1 LLGKQNGRYRNT
13 DFPAEPRT
21 KGAVMSEKGGNGT
34 AFSRKNYLTVLL
46 FVPSRRQQ
54 ASAEVYMG
62 AALSHHDVTQLL
74 RAWSSGDQE
83 ALDKLTPLVYRELH
97 RAAKRYMARQQPD
110 HTLQTT
116 ALVNEVYLRLVAFKE
131 VSWEDRAH
139 FFAVCAQLMRR
150 ILTDWARGQRYQKR
164 GGEARH
170 IPLDEALLLSPGRSP
185 GLVALDEALKVL
197 SQTDARK
204 SQVVEL
210 RFYGGLSVEETA
222 RVLKVSPE
230 TVMRD
235 WKIAKL
241 WLLREMTGGKQVG
254 A

>member
-1 LLGKQNGRYRNT
+1 
-13 DFPAEPRT
+13 
-21 KGAVMSEKGGNGT
+21 
-34 AFSRKNYLTVLL
+34 
-46 FVPSRRQQ
+46 
-54 ASAEVYMG
+54 MG
-62 AALSHHDVTQLL
+62 APSVHEITHLL
-74 RAWSSGDQE
+74 RAWSAGDQD

-97 RAAKRYMARQQPD
+97 RAAKRHMARQQPD

-131 VSWEDRAH
+131 VSWADRAH

-150 ILTDWARGQRYQKR
+150 ILTDWARAQQYQKR
-164 GGEARH
+164 GKAAPH
-170 IPLDEALLLSPGRSP
+170 VVFDEALVVFPERASD
-185 GLVALDEALKVL
+185 LVALDDALRAL
-197 SQTDARK
+197 AGADLRK

-222 RVLKVSPE
+222 GVLKVSPE

-235 WKIAKL
+235 WKLAKL
-241 WLLREMTGGKQVG
+241 WLLREMSGGKQVG

>member
-1 LLGKQNGRYRNT
+1 ME
-13 DFPAEPRT
+13 EPS
-21 KGAVMSEKGGNGT
+21 VHE
-34 AFSRKNYLTVLL
+34 
-46 FVPSRRQQ
+46 
-54 ASAEVYMG
+54 
-62 AALSHHDVTQLL
+62 VTQLL
-74 RAWSSGDQE
+74 RAWSAGDQG

-97 RAAKRYMARQQPD
+97 RAAKRYMARQGSD

-131 VSWEDRAH
+131 VSWADRAH

-150 ILTDWARGQRYQKR
+150 ILTDWARGQQYQKR
-164 GGEARH
+164 GKGARH
-170 IPLDEALLLSPGRSP
+170 VAFDEALVLSPERSRD
-185 GLVALDEALKVL
+185 LVALDDALAALAKADL
-197 SQTDARK
+197 RK

-222 RVLKVSPE
+222 EVLKVSPE

-235 WKIAKL
+235 WKLAKL
-241 WLLREMTGGKQVG
+241 WLLREMSGGKQVG

>member
-1 LLGKQNGRYRNT
+1 
-13 DFPAEPRT
+13 
-21 KGAVMSEKGGNGT
+21 
-34 AFSRKNYLTVLL
+34 
-46 FVPSRRQQ
+46 
-54 ASAEVYMG
+54 MG
-62 AALSHHDVTQLL
+62 APSIHEVTQLL
-74 RAWSSGDQE
+74 RAWSAGDQD

-97 RAAKRYMARQQPD
+97 RAAKRYMGRQRSD

-131 VSWEDRAH
+131 VSWADRAH

-164 GGEARH
+164 GKGVRYVTF
-170 IPLDEALLLSPGRSP
+170 DEALVLSPERSRD
-185 GLVALDEALKVL
+185 LVALDDALKAL
-197 SQTDARK
+197 AEFDLRK

-222 RVLKVSPE
+222 GVLKVSPE

-235 WKIAKL
+235 WKLAKL
-241 WLLREMTGGKQVG
+241 WLLREMSGGKRVG

>member
-1 LLGKQNGRYRNT
+1 
-13 DFPAEPRT
+13 
-21 KGAVMSEKGGNGT
+21 
-34 AFSRKNYLTVLL
+34 
-46 FVPSRRQQ
+46 
-54 ASAEVYMG
+54 MG
-62 AALSHHDVTQLL
+62 AAPSLHEVTQLL
-74 RAWSSGDQE
+74 RAWSAGDQN

-97 RAAKRYMARQQPD
+97 RAAKRYMARQPPD

-116 ALVNEVYLRLVAFKE
+116 ALVNEVYLRLIPFKE

-150 ILTDWARGQRYQKR
+150 ILTDWARRQRCQKR
-164 GGEARH
+164 GREARH
-170 IPLDEALLLSPGRSP
+170 IPLDEALLLSPERSP

-197 SQTDARK
+197 SEADPRK

-210 RFYGGLSVEETA
+210 RFYGGLSADETA
-222 RVLKVSPE
+222 GVLKVSPE

-235 WKIAKL
+235 WRIAKL

-254 A
+254 VGKVESG